1 MFIIGASLS
10 NQLGVNW
17 QTYIMIAVYFLILII
32 IGFYG
37 YKQAT
42 GNLSEY
48 MLGGRSIGPY
58 ITALSAGASDMSGWM
73 IMGLP
78 GSVYSTGLSAMW
90 ITIGLTLGAY
100 INYFVVA
107 PRLRVYTEL
116 AGDAITLP
124 DFFKNRLND
133 RNNILKIISG
143 LIIVVFFTLYTHS
156 GFVSGGKLF
165 ESAFGLNYHFGLI
178 LVAVIVILYT
188 FFGGYLAV
196 SITDFFQGVIM
207 LIAMVMV
214 PIVAMLKLSGLD
226 TFHEV
231 AQMKPTNLDLFRGT
245 TVLGIISLFSWG
257 LGYFGQPHII
267 VRFMSIKSHKLLPKA
282 RRLGISWMIVGLLGA
297 VGVGLTGI
305 AFVPQY
311 HVKLEDPET
320 LFIVMSQILFHPL
333 VGGFLLAAILA
344 AIMSTISSQLLVTSS
359 SLTEDFYKLIRGE
372 EKAKTHQKE
381 FVLVGR
387 ISVLVVAIIAL
398 AIAWHPNDTI
408 LNLVGNAWAGFGA
421 AFSPLVLFSLYWK
434 GLTRAGAISG
444 MIAGAVV
451 VIVWI
456 AWIKPLAHINEF
468 FGLYEIIPGFII
480 SVIVTY
486 VVSKLTA
493 SPGKFVNDDLNEVR
507 RIVREK

>member
-1 MFIIGASLS
+1 MMILGTSLANQVHAS
-10 NQLGVNW
+10 W
-17 QTYIMIAVYFLILII
+17 QTYIMIVVYFVVLLF
-32 IGFYG
+32 IGYYG
-37 YKQAT
+37 YKQST
-42 GNLSEY
+42 GNLSEF

-58 ITALSAGASDMSGWM
+58 VTALSAGASDMSGWM

-90 ITIGLTLGAY
+90 ITIGLSLGAY

-124 DFFKNRLND
+124 DFFKNRLDD
-133 RNNILKIISG
+133 RNNYLKIISG

-178 LVAVIVILYT
+178 LVAAIVIFYT

-214 PIVAMLKLSGLD
+214 PIVALIQLDGID
-226 TFHEV
+226 TFRQV
-231 AQMKPTNLDLFRGT
+231 AEMKPTNLDFFKGT
-245 TVLGIISLFSWG
+245 TVLGIISLLAWG

-267 VRFMSIKSHKLLPKA
+267 VRFMSIKTHKLLPKA
-282 RRLGISWMIVGLLGA
+282 RRLGISWMVIGLIGA
-297 VGVGLTGI
+297 VAVGLTGI
-305 AFVPQY
+305 AFISERNI
-311 HVKLEDPET
+311 KMEDPET
-320 LFIVMSQILFHPL
+320 LFIIMSQILFHPL

-372 EKAKTHQKE
+372 DKAKTHEKE
-381 FVLVGR
+381 FVMVGR
-387 ISVLVVAIIAL
+387 LSVLLVAIVAIW
-398 AIAWHPNDTI
+398 IAWSPNDTI

-421 AFSPLVLFSLYWK
+421 AFSPLVIFSLYWK
-434 GLTRAGAISG
+434 GLTRTGALSG
-444 MIAGAVV
+444 MITGALI
-451 VIVWI
+451 VIIWI
-456 AWIKPLAHINEF
+456 AWIKPLASINEI
-468 FGLYEIIPGFII
+468 FGMYEIIPGFIA
-480 SVIVTY
+480 SVLVT
-486 VVSKLTA
+486 VFVSKFTKT
-493 SPGKFVNDDLNEVR
+493 PGDFVARDLDNVKKIIKE
-507 RIVREK
+507 

>member
-1 MFIIGASLS
+1 MLILGASLPS
-10 NQLGVNW
+10 QVNTNW
-17 QTYIMIAVYFLILII
+17 QTYIMIAIYFIILLII
-32 IGFYG
+32 GYYG

-42 GNLSEY
+42 GNLSEF

-58 ITALSAGASDMSGWM
+58 VTALSAGASDMSGWM

-90 ITIGLTLGAY
+90 ITIGLSLGAY
-100 INYFVVA
+100 VNYFVVA

-133 RNNILKIISG
+133 HNNYIKIISG

-165 ESAFGLNYHFGLI
+165 ESAFGLNYHWGLLMI
-178 LVAVIVILYT
+178 AFIVIFYT
-188 FFGGYLAV
+188 FYGGYLAV

-214 PIVAMLKLSGLD
+214 PIVALIDLNGID
-226 TFHEV
+226 TFKQV
-231 AQMKPTNLDLFRGT
+231 AEMKPTNMNLFKGT
-245 TVLGIISLFSWG
+245 TVLGIISLFAWG

-282 RRLGISWMIVGLLGA
+282 RRLGISWMVIGLLGA
-297 VGVGLTGI
+297 VAVGLTGI
-305 AFVPQY
+305 AFISERNI
-311 HVKLEDPET
+311 KLEDPET

-372 EKAKTHQKE
+372 DKAKAHEKE
-381 FVLVGR
+381 FVMVGR
-387 ISVLVVAIIAL
+387 LSVLIVAIVAIW
-398 AIAWHPNDTI
+398 IAWSPNDTI

-421 AFSPLVLFSLYWK
+421 AFSPLVIFSLYWK
-434 GLTRAGAISG
+434 GLSRTGALAG
-444 MIAGAVV
+444 MITGALV
-451 VIVWI
+451 VIIWI
-456 AWIKPLAHINEF
+456 VWIKPLASINEL
-468 FGLYEIIPGFII
+468 FGMYEIIPGFLA
-480 SVIVTY
+480 SVITTY
-486 VVSKLTA
+486 FVSKYTKK
-493 SPGKFVNDDLNEVR
+493 PGSFVTHDLDKVKQ
-507 RIVREK
+507 IVKE

>member
-1 MFIIGASLS
+1 MLTMGTALS
-10 NQLGVNW
+10 QQVDANW
-17 QTYIMIAVYFLILII
+17 QTYIMIAVYFLILIV

-124 DFFKNRLND
+124 DFF
-133 RNNILKIISG
+133 
-143 LIIVVFFTLYTHS
+143 
-156 GFVSGGKLF
+156 
-165 ESAFGLNYHFGLI
+165 
-178 LVAVIVILYT
+178 
-188 FFGGYLAV
+188 
-196 SITDFFQGVIM
+196 QGVIM

-214 PIVAMLKLSGLD
+214 PIVAMMNLNGWG
-226 TFHEV
+226 TFHDV
-231 AQMKPTNLDLFRGT
+231 AAMKPTNLNLFKG
-245 TVLGIISLFSWG
+245 LSFIGIISLFSWG

-267 VRFMSIKSHKLLPKA
+267 VRFMSIKSHKMLPKA
-282 RRLGISWMIVGLLGA
+282 RRLGISWMAVGLLGA
-297 VGVGLTGI
+297 VAVGLTGI
-305 AFVPQY
+305 AFVPAY
-311 HVKLEDPET
+311 HIKLEDPET
-320 LFIVMSQILFHPL
+320 LFIVMSQVLFHPL

-359 SLTEDFYKLIRGE
+359 SLTEDFYKLVRGE

-381 FVLVGR
+381 FVMVGR
-387 ISVLVVAIIAL
+387 LSVLAVAIVAI
-398 AIAWHPNDTI
+398 AIAWNPNDTI

-421 AFSPLVLFSLYWK
+421 SFSPLVLFALYWK
-434 GLTRAGAISG
+434 GLTRAGAVSG
-444 MIAGAVV
+444 MVSGALV

-456 AWIKPLAHINEF
+456 AWIKPLAHINEI
-468 FGLYEIIPGFII
+468 FGLYEIIPGFIV

-486 VVSKLTA
+486 VVSKLTKK
-493 SPGKFVNDDLNEVR
+493 PGAFVETDLNKVR
-507 RIVREK
+507 DIVREK

>member
-1 MFIIGASLS
+1 MFTLGTALS
-10 NQLGVNW
+10 NQIDVNW
-17 QTYIMIAVYFLILII
+17 QTYVMIIVYFIILLI

-37 YKQAT
+37 YRQAT
-42 GNLSEY
+42 GNLSEF

-78 GSVYSTGLSAMW
+78 GSVYSTGLSAIW

-107 PRLRVYTEL
+107 PRLRVFTEI

-124 DFFKNRLND
+124 DFFKNRLD
-133 RNNILKIISG
+133 DKKNIIKIISG

-165 ESAFGLNYHFGLI
+165 ESAFGLNYHAGLLI
-178 LVAVIVILYT
+178 VAIIVIFYT

-214 PIVAMLKLSGLD
+214 PIVALLKLNGWD
-226 TFHEV
+226 TFHDI

-245 TVLGIISLFSWG
+245 TVLGIVSLFSWG

-282 RRLGISWMIVGLLGA
+282 RRLGISWMAVGLLGA
-297 VGVGLTGI
+297 IGVGLTGI
-305 AFVPQY
+305 SFISER
-311 HVKLEDPET
+311 HIKSEDPET

-359 SLTEDFYKLIRGE
+359 SLTEDFYKLIRGSD
-372 EKAKTHQKE
+372 KASSHQKE
-381 FVLVGR
+381 FVLIGR
-387 ISVLVVAIIAL
+387 LSVLLVAIVAIT
-398 AIAWHPNDTI
+398 IAWHPNDTI

-421 AFSPLVLFSLYWK
+421 AFSPLVLYSLYWK
-434 GLTRAGAISG
+434 DLTRAGAISG
-444 MIAGAVV
+444 MVAGAVV

-456 AWIKPLAHINEF
+456 SWIKPLATINAF
-468 FGLYEIIPGFII
+468 FGMYEIIPGFII
-480 SVIVTY
+480 SVLITY
-486 VVSKLTA
+486 IVSKLTKK
-493 SPGKFVNDDLNEVR
+493 PDDYVIENLNKVKH
-507 RIVREK
+507 IVKE

>member
-1 MFIIGASLS
+1 MIALYFIIL
-10 NQLGVNW
+10 LV
-17 QTYIMIAVYFLILII
+17 
-32 IGFYG
+32 IGYYG

-42 GNLSEY
+42 SNLSEY

-73 IMGLP
+73 IIGLP
-78 GSVYSTGLSAMW
+78 GEVYSTGLSAIW
-90 ITIGLTLGAY
+90 ITIGLSLGAY

-107 PRLRVYTEL
+107 PRLRVYTEV

-124 DFFKNRLND
+124 DFFSNRLND
-133 RNNILKIISG
+133 KSNLLKIISG

-165 ESAFGLNYHFGLI
+165 ESAFGLNYHYGLI
-178 LVAVIVILYT
+178 VVAVIVIFYT

-214 PIVAMLKLSGLD
+214 PIVALMQLNGWD
-226 TFHEV
+226 TFNQIAE
-231 AQMKPTNLDLFRGT
+231 MKPTNLDLFKGT
-245 TVLGIISLFSWG
+245 TFIGIISLFAWG

-282 RRLGISWMIVGLLGA
+282 RRVGISWMIVGLTGA

-305 AFVPQY
+305 AFVADRDI
-311 HVKLEDPET
+311 KLEDPET
-320 LFIVMSQILFHPL
+320 LFIVMSQVLFHPL

-359 SLTEDFYKLIRGE
+359 SLTEDFYKLIRGAE
-372 EKAKTHQKE
+372 HAKEHEKE

-387 ISVLVVAIIAL
+387 LSVLAVAIVAIS
-398 AIAWHPNDTI
+398 IAWSPNDTI

-421 AFSPLVLFSLYWK
+421 AFSPLVIYSLYWK
-434 GLTRAGAISG
+434 GLTRTGAMSG
-444 MIAGAVV
+444 MIVGALV
-451 VIVWI
+451 VIIWI
-456 AWIKPLAHINEF
+456 TVVKPMADINEI
-468 FGLYEIIPGFII
+468 FGLYEMIPGFFS

-486 VVSKLTA
+486 VVSKLTQK
-493 SPGKFVNDDLNEVR
+493 PGQFVETDLQRVKS
-507 RIVREK
+507 IVSE

>member
-1 MFIIGASLS
+1 MLTLGSTLS
-10 NQLGVNW
+10 NQVDANW
-17 QTYIMIAVYFLILII
+17 QTYIMIAAYFIILLV

-42 GNLSEY
+42 GNLSEF
-48 MLGGRSIGPY
+48 MLGGRNIGPY

-78 GSVYSTGLSAMW
+78 GSVYSTGLSAIW

-107 PRLRVYTEL
+107 PRLRVYTEI

-133 RNNILKIISG
+133 NQNVIKIISG

-178 LVAVIVILYT
+178 LVALIVILYT

-214 PIVAMLKLSGLD
+214 PIVALLKLNGWD

-245 TVLGIISLFSWG
+245 TVIGIISLFSWG

-282 RRLGISWMIVGLLGA
+282 RRLGISWMAIGLLGA

-305 AFVPQY
+305 AFISEK
-311 HVKLEDPET
+311 HIKLEDPET
-320 LFIVMSQILFHPL
+320 LFIVMSQVLFHPL

-359 SLTEDFYKLIRGE
+359 SLTEDFYKLVRGE
-372 EKAKTHQKE
+372 DKAVAHQKE
-381 FVLVGR
+381 FVMVGR
-387 ISVLVVAIIAL
+387 LSVLVVAIVAI

-434 GLTRAGAISG
+434 DLTRAGAVSG
-444 MIAGAVV
+444 MIAGSLV
-451 VIVWI
+451 VIIWI
-456 AWIKPLAHINEF
+456 AWIKPLASVNEL
-468 FGLYEIIPGFII
+468 FGMYEIIPGFII
-480 SVIVTY
+480 SVMVTY
-486 VVSKLTA
+486 FVSKLTKK
-493 SPGKFVNDDLNEVR
+493 PGTFVENDLNKVKQ
-507 RIVREK
+507 IVRE